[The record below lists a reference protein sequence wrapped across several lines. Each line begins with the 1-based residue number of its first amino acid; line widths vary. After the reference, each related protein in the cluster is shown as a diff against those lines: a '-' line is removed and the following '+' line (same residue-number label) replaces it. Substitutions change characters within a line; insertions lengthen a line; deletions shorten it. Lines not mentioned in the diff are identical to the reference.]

1 MQKVVILGATE
12 GVVKAIEEIRSTDQ
26 TSEITFLALDGQ
38 YPYNPHLFLEYINK
52 EASLSQV
59 LCKPKDFYEKNK
71 VKVILD
77 KKITKISFK
86 KHKIALSHRN
96 SKNKI
101 PIPAVPLLAEQ
112 TRGQDKPE
120 NSHVTPVLAL
130 RSKATGPAG
139 KIVQERKRVLILE
152 DNEAMEYD
160 ILLITDPPSYRFP
173 DIKGVQREGVFG
185 VKRFKDIQGMVKL
198 FPIVET
204 IVIQAE
210 DVNALKFV
218 FAFLKMEK
226 EIVVISPN
234 PEIFSSLALEEN
246 KWIPQALE
254 EGKLRFLKE
263 YPIAEIL
270 GDEDVKAVRLQS
282 GKVIAT
288 QMVIFFNT
296 PEDFKLFVDSPLK
309 INKKICVNAEFKTNI
324 ENVLAV
330 HEACETP

>member
-12 GVVKAIEEIRSTDQ
+12 GVVKAIEEIRLTDR

-38 YPYNPHLFLEYINK
+38 YPYNPNFFLGYINK

-77 KKITKISFK
+77 KKIAKISFK
-86 KHKIALSHRN
+86 KHKIVL
-96 SKNKI
+96 
-101 PIPAVPLLAEQ
+101 E
-112 TRGQDKPE
+112 E
-120 NSHVTPVLAL
+120 NEV
-130 RSKATGPAG
+130 
-139 KIVQERKRVLILE
+139 
-152 DNEAMEYD
+152 MEYD
-160 ILLITDPPSYRFP
+160 LLLITDPPSYRFP

-185 VKRFKDIQGMVKL
+185 VKQFKDIQGMVKL
-198 FPIVET
+198 APIVET

-210 DVNALKFV
+210 DVDVLKFV
-218 FAFLKMEK
+218 VAFLKMGK

-234 PEIFSSLALEEN
+234 PEIFSSLFLEEN
-246 KWIPQALE
+246 KGIPQAIE

-263 YPIAEIL
+263 YPIVEIL

-282 GKVIAT
+282 GKVLAT
-288 QMVIFFNT
+288 QMVIFPNT
-296 PEDFKLFVDSPLK
+296 PGDFKLFVDSPLK
-309 INKKICVNAEFKTNI
+309 INKKICVNADFKTNI

-330 HEACETP
+330 HEACELL